1 VTGVIIDLLSM
12 VAGVVIVTILLTA
25 WSNRQ

>member
-1 VTGVIIDLLSM
+1 MTGFVIDLLSM

-25 WSNRQ
+25 WSDKR

>member
-1 VTGVIIDLLSM
+1 MTGFIIDVLSM
-12 VAGVVIVTILLTA
+12 VAGIVIITILLTA